1 VTIASNDDFTKQ
13 IAPVVAPHMVNI
25 DLLLNQLHRLESAVV
40 GTSQQSGA
48 TNGPGMRVE
57 ESVSLLQGLF
67 QQGMKMMMVVGKENN
82 NNDDDGKTSHLH
94 NNNSSSSSSNNNRHG
109 SNNNSGGSH
118 TKYYDPRVE
127 ELPLD
132 ESDDPVY
139 STAAAAASMDTSTN
153 GLRFRQKPSDN
164 AR

>member
-1 VTIASNDDFTKQ
+1 MTIASNDDFTKQ

-40 GTSQQSGA
+40 GTSQQQPRA
-48 TNGPGMRVE
+48 TNGSGMRVE

-67 QQGMKMMMVVGKENN
+67 QQGMKMMMAVGKENN
-82 NNDDDGKTSHLH
+82 NDGDKTSHLH
-94 NNNSSSSSSNNNRHG
+94 NNNSSSNS
-109 SNNNSGGSH
+109 NSGGSH
-118 TKYYDPRVE
+118 TNHYDPRVE

-132 ESDDPVY
+132 ASDESVY
-139 STAAAAASMDTSTN
+139 STAAAASASMDTSTS
-153 GLRFRQKPSDN
+153 GLRFRQKPSDD

>member
-1 VTIASNDDFTKQ
+1 
-13 IAPVVAPHMVNI
+13 
-25 DLLLNQLHRLESAVV
+25 
-40 GTSQQSGA
+40 
-48 TNGPGMRVE
+48 MRVE

-67 QQGMKMMMVVGKENN
+67 QQGMKMMMMAVGKENN
-82 NNDDDGKTSHLH
+82 NDGDKTSHLH
-94 NNNSSSSSSNNNRHG
+94 NNNSSSNSYNRHGNSNNN
-109 SNNNSGGSH
+109 GGSYTNH
-118 TKYYDPRVE
+118 YDPRVE